1 MKCAVITAWLQDIP
15 LMFQA
20 LELPLKYI
28 IIYKYTQIYVYTAT
42 LVLDDEIC
50 VSFPQLNQN
59 QQITE
64 IFFSLQL

>member
-1 MKCAVITAWLQDIP
+1 
-15 LMFQA
+15 MFQA